1 MVLLIAGSL
10 QASALF
16 GAAWVPPGAGV
27 VAWDAA
33 DGWSDTLAGE
43 FDGLLRP
50 PLTAHGGWVGRTDAV
65 LGGLA
70 LVRFTDATFADVN
83 SYQGVGGTRFSVD
96 YRRWLH
102 ARAAR
107 EVGFYGDAGA
117 YYVLPNA
124 ENRSD
129 GYTAEEQASAD
140 EEAAGLRARIGGLG
154 AQVGVGAEYPL
165 ADAQGRPAVSLGLR
179 YLARVFRA
187 QATGEEGYSVS
198 TVWLT
203 EAALTLEFTR

>member
-1 MVLLIAGSL
+1 MVFFLSGLA
-10 QASALF
+10 QASVLF
-16 GAAWVPPGAGV
+16 GGAWVPPGAGV
-27 VAWDAA
+27 LAWDDA

-43 FDGLLRP
+43 FDGVLRP
-50 PLTAHGGWVGRTDAV
+50 PLTVHGGWVGQKDAV
-65 LGGLA
+65 LGGVS
-70 LVRFTDATFADVN
+70 LVRFTDATFADIG
-83 SYQGVGGTRFSVD
+83 SYEGLGATRFAVD

-102 ARAAR
+102 VRAPGA
-107 EVGFYGDAGA
+107 VGFYADGGA

-124 ENRSD
+124 ANRSD

-154 AQVGVGAEYPL
+154 AQLGVGAEYPL
-165 ADAQGRPAVSLGLR
+165 ADAQGRPAVAFGLR
-179 YLARVFRA
+179 YLGRVFRA
-187 QATGEEGYSVS
+187 QATGEEGYTVS